1 MNIEPPEKV
10 EPKEIFSYDMS
21 EHYKY
26 DVFKNVEVFVY
37 ESDNFTYEFSFF
49 LGGKNLL
56 NRIIDIE
63 ENTELNEDLVKQT
76 LEDFNW

>member
-1 MNIEPPEKV
+1 
-10 EPKEIFSYDMS
+10 MS
-21 EHYKY
+21 DYYKS

-56 NRIIDIE
+56 NRILDIE
-63 ENTELNEDLVKQT
+63 ENTELNEDLVEQT

>member
-1 MNIEPPEKV
+1 
-10 EPKEIFSYDMS
+10 MS
-21 EHYKY
+21 EHYKS

-76 LEDFNW
+76 LEDFNL

>member
-1 MNIEPPEKV
+1 MNLPEEKV
-10 EPKEIFSYDMS
+10 EPKAIFSHDMS
-21 EHYKY
+21 DYYKS

-37 ESDNFTYEFSFF
+37 ESKNFTYEFSFF

-63 ENTELNEDLVKQT
+63 ENTELNGDLITQT
-76 LEDFNW
+76 LESFDW